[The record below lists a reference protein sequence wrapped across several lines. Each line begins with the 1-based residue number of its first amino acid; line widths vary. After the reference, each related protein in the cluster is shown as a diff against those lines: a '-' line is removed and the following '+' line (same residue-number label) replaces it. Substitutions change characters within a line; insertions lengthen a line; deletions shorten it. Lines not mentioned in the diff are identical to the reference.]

1 MRRGAQDRWLTQ
13 SSCIALLWVSLLVL
27 FGCSTPQAPP
37 SNPDV
42 VRQHADKAFQQLHAQ
57 EQPQAS
63 TETSPQSQSSPMA
76 DQPSGQ
82 APPNKTGVQVPLAE
96 IQPSDDGYVR
106 AIGYGNLSK
115 GLSLCQHSADLA
127 ARVELSKLIR
137 VKVTERSTDRIRE
150 RTGKEAEQDIEI
162 VREGLVNEVLSEVRI
177 VDRKADKDAGTCSS
191 TAVIP
196 KRNLSPTPVTGANAN
211 ANVKALP

>member
-1 MRRGAQDRWLTQ
+1 MRVQ
-13 SSCIALLWVSLLVL
+13 SFWFTRSQGIVLLWGSLLVS

-37 SNPDV
+37 PNPDV
-42 VRQHADKAFQQLHAQ
+42 VRQHADKAVQQLHAQ
-57 EQPQAS
+57 ELPQTQ
-63 TETSPQSQSSPMA
+63 TETSSQSQPSA
-76 DQPSGQ
+76 AVDQSSGQ
-82 APPNKTGVQVPLAE
+82 APSNKAGIQVPLAE
-96 IQPSDDGYVR
+96 VQPSDDGYVR

-150 RTGKEAEQDIEI
+150 RTGKEAEQDVEI
-162 VREGLVNEVLSEVRI
+162 IREGLVNEVLSEVRI
-177 VDRKADKDAGTCSS
+177 VDRTLQKEAGTCAS

-196 KRNLSPTPVTGANAN
+196 KKNLSPTPAFGSS
-211 ANVKALP
+211 ANVKTLP